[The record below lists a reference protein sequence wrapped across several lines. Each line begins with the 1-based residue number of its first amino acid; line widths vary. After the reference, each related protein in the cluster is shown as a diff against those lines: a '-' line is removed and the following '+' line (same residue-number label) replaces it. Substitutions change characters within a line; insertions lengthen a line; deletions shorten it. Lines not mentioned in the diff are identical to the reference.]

1 MAASSPGEAFRLAS
15 AAMAA
20 RSCGNRPTGEGGGSL
35 TRASSGRRIL
45 DAARPRS
52 RSSPTAATRSRVT
65 HVIASAKTLPANVS
79 RASQPI
85 FFSMAS
91 SSTATSSAFSAF
103 SAPSAAATTV
113 VTDSSDSSGCA
124 ESGLLSKSTSARLND
139 STATISPSSGGI
151 ALKIR
156 STRSSSPRDRAP
168 TSEPAS
174 APRSPSN
181 GSSTLFGALSSA
193 GSTIV
198 PLVVLAAASAAS
210 ASAKT
215 LAAASPTLRSAGSA
229 PTSLSSTTATSN
241 SLSTNANA
249 SNISSRASWVESDSC
264 RVAWV
269 SSPPPNSTTSS
280 ISSAISSH
288 SARANRH
295 RLRAGINGEAS
306 RDRRESLKARAAT
319 AAASMRRSLARRN
332 ASRRL
337 PVVDLAAAAADPT
350 STSAGISRYSVQCRN
365 GGGDTGGASPRSLSA
380 LTAAR

>member
-1 MAASSPGEAFRLAS
+1 
-15 AAMAA
+15 MAA

-65 HVIASAKTLPANVS
+65 HVIASAKTLPVNVS

-85 FFSMAS
+85 FLTMAS

-139 STATISPSSGGI
+139 STATTSPSSGGI

-156 STRSSSPRDRAP
+156 STRSSPRDRAP

-181 GSSTLFGALSSA
+181 GSSTLSGALSSA
-193 GSTIV
+193 VSTMV
-198 PLVVLAAASAAS
+198 PLAVLAAASAAS
-210 ASAKT
+210 ASATT

-229 PTSLSSTTATSN
+229 PTSPSSTTATSS
-241 SLSTNANA
+241 SLSTDANA

-264 RVAWV
+264 RAAGV
-269 SSPPPNSTTSS
+269 SSPPPNSTPPS

-306 RDRRESLKARAAT
+306 RDRRESLRARAAT
-319 AAASMRRSLARRN
+319 AAASTRRSLARRN